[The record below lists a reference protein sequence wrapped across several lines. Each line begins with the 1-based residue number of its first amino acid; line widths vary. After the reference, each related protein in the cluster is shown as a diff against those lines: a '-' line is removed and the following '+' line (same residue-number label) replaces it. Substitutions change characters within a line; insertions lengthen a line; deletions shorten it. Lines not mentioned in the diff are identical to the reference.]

1 MSAERAHAA
10 RAALDGEYE
19 IIRELGVGGTAIV
32 YLARERASGDEVAI
46 KLIRATFLED
56 EEALARFARE
66 ARYASRLAHPNV
78 VPIRK
83 VFPLQGG
90 GVALVMAHVPG
101 QTLKHYIH
109 EHGKL
114 PVDRAEKILRDVA
127 SGLSAAHAL
136 DIIHRDVKPENIF
149 IDEAGEALLADF
161 GLARSAASSDT
172 QLTMTGVAVGTPTY
186 MPPEQIDSA
195 VVDARGDIYSL
206 GLVCWQM
213 LTGKRPW
220 DGDGLYAL
228 LYHQKHDYLPD
239 VREFRSDVPD
249 RFADVIGTA
258 IQKDPEKRW
267 QSVAEMIAALDGA
280 IPARRESVAP
290 TLASGDTER
299 IARADASSLESLP
312 AEPAAEAAP
321 EHVAVLNELAHGL
334 EGGDLESSSS
344 GRGWGIIAMVG
355 VAALVLAIVAIVFVG
370 WPLLA
375 PTSTNSAAIALPAS
389 TPKPPIDSSTA
400 YSLHTLPGAR
410 VVASADSSAARSA
423 LDSATGETV
432 AQPAPDSRQSGALTT
447 TLAGTARPPKTAA
460 TPQPAAPV
468 PPTTAPVAR
477 VLGPTAP
484 PPKATANSTVVA
496 KSSEPAALPRTAA
509 PSSTAARTIVVAGGM
524 HTCLIAADEH
534 GYCMGANANGQ
545 LGAGSNSRVTTLS
558 PVGGNLE
565 LTALA
570 AGLFHSCA
578 IATGGAAWC
587 WGDNEHGQLGDR
599 SSTPH
604 PAPVRVA
611 DGHQFRSI
619 TAGASHTCALD
630 ENGAAWCWGAGAHGQ
645 LGNGSVNDANSPVSQ
660 RREQFTALAAGWNFT
675 CALDG
680 GGKAYC
686 WGENTSGQLGTR
698 DTLDRV
704 LPTPVATSL
713 AFVAIAAGASHAC
726 GVTAQGDAY
735 CWGKNSSGQLGDGT
749 VESRLAPVPVKSDA
763 RFVSIT
769 AGAMHTCGV
778 DTDGQARCW
787 GLGAYGQLGDGTTRN
802 SSQPVLVAG
811 GHRFSTLRAFGS
823 HTCGSTPTG
832 EAFCWGYNLE
842 GQLGDGSRTNR
853 SRPVYLEPPS
863 GK

>member
-1 MSAERAHAA
+1 MTAERAHAA

-19 IIRELGVGGTAIV
+19 IVRELGVGGTAIV
-32 YLARERASGDEVAI
+32 YLARERVTGEEVAV

-101 QTLKHYIH
+101 QTLKRYIH

-114 PVDRAEKILRDVA
+114 PVERAERILRDVA
-127 SGLSAAHAL
+127 AGLSAAHAL

-149 IDEAGEALLADF
+149 IDAAGHALLADF
-161 GLARSAASSDT
+161 GLARSAASTDT

-249 RFADVIGTA
+249 RLADVIGTA

-267 QSVAEMIAALDGA
+267 QNVGEMIAALDGE
-280 IPARRESVAP
+280 IPARPENVAP
-290 TLASGDTER
+290 LPASGDTLR
-299 IARADASSLESLP
+299 VKRVDPTPVESFP
-312 AEPAAEAAP
+312 AQPVAANDVPPDLAA
-321 EHVAVLNELAHGL
+321 VTELAHEL
-334 EGGDLESSSS
+334 EDAELESRSRS
-344 GRGWGIIAMVG
+344 WGFVVGMVG
-355 VAALVLAIVAIVFVG
+355 LVALILAVVAIVFVRS
-370 WPLLA
+370 PSPA
-375 PTSTNSAAIALPAS
+375 PRVSDSLAIALASAKSNPAS
-389 TPKPPIDSSTA
+389 DSSA
-400 YSLHTLPGAR
+400 VDSLHRPSGAP
-410 VVASADSSAARSA
+410 VTASADSSATRAA

-432 AQPAPDSRQSGALTT
+432 AQPTPDSRQSGALTT
-447 TLAGTARPPKTAA
+447 TLAGTARPPKTVA
-460 TPQPAAPV
+460 TPQPAPPATPPASSV
-468 PPTTAPVAR
+468 PA
-477 VLGPTAP
+477 
-484 PPKATANSTVVA
+484 SVA
-496 KSSEPAALPRTAA
+496 KPQTSKPSTNSRVVTPAAESAAAPRTNTPSAA
-509 PSSTAARTIVVAGGM
+509 AARAIVVAGGM

-534 GYCMGANANGQ
+534 AYCMGANTNGQ
-545 LGAGSNSRVTTLS
+545 LGAESNTRSTTLT
-558 PVGGNLE
+558 PVGGNLA
-565 LTALA
+565 LTTLA

-578 IATGGAAWC
+578 LAEGGLAWC
-587 WGDNEHGQLGDR
+587 WGNNEHGQLGDR
-599 SSTPH
+599 SSTAH
-604 PAPVRVA
+604 SSPVRVA
-611 DGHQFRSI
+611 DGHQFHAI

-630 ENGAAWCWGAGAHGQ
+630 GNGTAWCWGAGSHGQ
-645 LGNGSVNDANSPVSQ
+645 LGNGSTSDASAPVSQ
-660 RREQFTALAAGWNFT
+660 RRQQFTALAAGWDFT
-675 CALDG
+675 CGLDG
-680 GGKAYC
+680 AGKAYC
-686 WGENTSGQLGTR
+686 WGENSSGQLGTR

-704 LPTPVATSL
+704 VPTPVASPL
-713 AFVAIAAGASHAC
+713 SFVAIAAGAGHAC
-726 GVTAQGDAY
+726 GVTAQGEAY

-749 VESRLAPVPVKSDA
+749 LESRLTPSLVKGDA

-769 AGAMHTCGV
+769 AGAMHTCAV
-778 DTDGQARCW
+778 DTNGQARCW
-787 GLGAYGQLGDGTTRN
+787 GLDSYGQLGDGSNRS

-811 GHRFSTLRAFGS
+811 GHRFSALRAFGS

-832 EAFCWGYNLE
+832 DAFCWGYNLE
-842 GQLGDGSRTNR
+842 GQLGDGTRTNR